1 MWVYLSCVQILSEL
15 EKLSSVELGLADE
28 KEIAHE
34 KMFMLRANMLKYA
47 WEKVSEERGKENTLL
62 LLYVSATVSG
72 NVVQGFRRKARV
84 FV

>member
-47 WEKVSEERGKENTLL
+47 WEKVGEERDRK
-62 LLYVSATVSG
+62 S
-72 NVVQGFRRKARV
+72 VV
-84 FV
+84 